1 MGTGTNSNRQTSM
14 FRIHFLKLKLSLQAF
29 FSCNFTIFCMLI
41 LLGDIGFTLLLA
53 FYFRS
58 KLSVLHKSSHHKL
71 TQRVELGFP
80 EQDKGG
86 QRGEDKDD
94 RTQQAGSTQVDL

>member
-1 MGTGTNSNRQTSM
+1 MNSSPV
-14 FRIHFLKLKLSLQAF
+14 ISPF
-29 FSCNFTIFCMLI
+29 FNIAMLI
-41 LLGDIGFTLLLA
+41 LLGEKALLCCSCFTL
-53 FYFRS
+53 F
-58 KLSVLHKSSHHKL
+58 SVIGLHRSSHHKL

-80 EQDKGG
+80 EQDKGR